1 LKVKRAKEIADWLVR
16 NARRTHFVNW
26 VTGGGH
32 GEPAMDYIHDACP
45 CVIHDGY
52 KVIGSDESKGCNCGA
67 MQHNALLDELVKA
80 LD

>member
-1 LKVKRAKEIADWLVR
+1 
-16 NARRTHFVNW
+16 
-26 VTGGGH
+26 
-32 GEPAMDYIHDACP
+32 MDYIHDACP